1 MLVLSRKENQ
11 SIRLTVKPSETP
23 TEIILVVV
31 NERDERGYVRLGFEA
46 PQSVHI
52 LRTEL
57 IPAGSESTIATD
69 GGPDSQGENDD

>member
-11 SIRLTVKPSETP
+11 SIRLTVKPSEAP
-23 TEIILVVV
+23 TEITLVVV
-31 NERDERGYVRLGFEA
+31 NDRDKHGYIRLGFEA

-57 IPAGSESTIATD
+57 IPAGSDASTATD
-69 GGPDSQGENDD
+69 GGPDSQGEKDD